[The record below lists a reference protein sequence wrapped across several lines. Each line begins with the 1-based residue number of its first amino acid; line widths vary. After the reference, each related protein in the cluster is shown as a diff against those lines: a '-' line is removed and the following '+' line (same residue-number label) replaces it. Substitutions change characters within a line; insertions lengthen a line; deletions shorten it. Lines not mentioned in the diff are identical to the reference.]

1 MKLPWQKCE
10 HEKIRIKRYDQ
21 GVDKRIELFCAGNCK
36 KKLGEQVGKT
46 LFLNEEDSDEP
57 K

>member
-1 MKLPWQKCE
+1 MRLPWQSCE

-21 GVDKRIELFCAGNCK
+21 GVDKRIELFCDGGCK
-36 KKLGEQVGKT
+36 KKIGEQVGKT
-46 LFLNEEDSDEP
+46 LFLREDDSDEP

>member
-1 MKLPWQKCE
+1 MRLPWQSCE

-21 GVDKRIELFCAGNCK
+21 GVDKLLVIFCDGRCK
-36 KKLGEQVGKT
+36 KKLGEQVGRA
-46 LFLNEEDSDEP
+46 LFLNEDDSDEP

>member
-1 MKLPWQKCE
+1 MRLPWQKCE
-10 HEKIRIKRYDQ
+10 HEKIRIRRYDQ
-21 GVDKRIELFCAGNCK
+21 GVDKRLVLFCGGKCK

-46 LFLNEEDSDEP
+46 LFLMEDDSDEP

>member
-1 MKLPWQKCE
+1 MRLFRKCE

-21 GVDKRIELFCAGNCK
+21 GVDKRLVVFCDSSCK

-46 LFLNEEDSDEP
+46 LFLMEDDSDEP